1 MRLQRHASNQRWGE
15 REHELRLRPGCA
27 RGPAVS
33 FVRGGTHQRH
43 RSQNS
48 ITTCGVSMRGGSN
61 VAGSVGAVAAGAA
74 ESVLEATAGVISGS
88 EGRAAPVWSA
98 GGAQSVQVGSVIVV
112 ERVVVS
118 GQKSR

>member
-1 MRLQRHASNQRWGE
+1 M
-15 REHELRLRPGCA
+15 
-27 RGPAVS
+27 
-33 FVRGGTHQRH
+33 
-43 RSQNS
+43 
-48 ITTCGVSMRGGSN
+48 
-61 VAGSVGAVAAGAA
+61 AGSVGAVAAGAA